1 MSTVLRLEKDGKKY
15 WIASVDGKTAIVT
28 FGKIGKEDKEESKKF
43 EHASEELS
51 SKEIVDIKMLRFLS
65 KKRKIKKGKDTAMAR
80 KVVRIGLNLMRKLMQ
95 MK

>member
-43 EHASEELS
+43 DEPGILVRLSASLPPVHDS
-51 SKEIVDIKMLRFLS
+51 AVEIVMFFIK
-65 KKRKIKKGKDTAMAR
+65 
-80 KVVRIGLNLMRKLMQ
+80 
-95 MK
+95 